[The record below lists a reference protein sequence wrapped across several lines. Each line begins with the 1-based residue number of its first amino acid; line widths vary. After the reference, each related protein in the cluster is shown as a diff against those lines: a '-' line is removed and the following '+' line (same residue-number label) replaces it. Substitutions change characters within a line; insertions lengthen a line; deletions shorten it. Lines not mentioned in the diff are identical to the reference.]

1 MNEIVILGIVLFF
14 VAIFV
19 RGAIIA
25 FSNNFWLALALFFF
39 IIPIFVLW
47 AFVEGFFNWSD

>member
-1 MNEIVILGIVLFF
+1 MNEIVVLGIVLFL

-25 FSNNFWLALALFFF
+25 FSNNFWLALALFFL
-39 IIPIFVLW
+39 ILPIFVLW
-47 AFVEGFFNWSD
+47 AFVEGFFNWTD